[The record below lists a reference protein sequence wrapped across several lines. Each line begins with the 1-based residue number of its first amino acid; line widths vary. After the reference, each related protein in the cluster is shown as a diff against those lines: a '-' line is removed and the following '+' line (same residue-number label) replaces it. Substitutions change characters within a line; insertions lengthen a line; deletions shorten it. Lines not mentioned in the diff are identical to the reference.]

1 MNGKV
6 YGTLS
11 ALVLAVPLIV
21 SGCGKDAKDAQGA
34 DGGKKTEL
42 NVTIVTES
50 QGDTVEQQSWEE
62 LAKAYMAKRSDVK
75 INMTVQN
82 MGGVEQHRTWVT
94 TQLIGSTAP
103 DVFTTRR
110 IWDQEDLKKGLL
122 LDLTPYFQEASS
134 YAGGKSLEKT
144 LSPAVLAQL
153 IGEDKKYASVPT
165 FVDVVRVMYNKS
177 LFEKAGITQVPK
189 TWNEFLSAQAKLKQA
204 NVTPFS
210 FPNSKPGD
218 YNYSWSTRILTEEL
232 IASSYDQLDV
242 NKNGFIE
249 VNEYVRGV
257 DQGIIDIEKAPYK
270 DVFPLLKDW
279 SQYWAKGYNGL
290 DFDTSTDQFV
300 RGDAAMIMRTSAQS
314 KVLFE
319 SQARKFEM
327 GMFPLP
333 YLTKENNPA
342 AIGKLMEIG
351 GVPAGNL
358 AIPKSIAADKQ
369 AAAVDFLKFVVSSD
383 MQALMAEKLYRA
395 PVSQDVNLPE
405 KLSGFKFAGD
415 QMKLNIYGGELDKTV
430 TEFNQK
436 LGQTYLEGKMT
447 AEQYISGLKKT
458 MIDGIKKKMEEN
470 KWSKENNYGI
480 Q

>member
-1 MNGKV
+1 MKKR
-6 YGTLS
+6 YGTLAAL
-11 ALVLAVPLIV
+11 ALVLPLAL
-21 SGCGKDAKDAQGA
+21 SGCGTDKQEGQAAA
-34 DGGKKTEL
+34 GKTTEL

-62 LAKAYMAKRSDVK
+62 IAKAYMAKHTDVK

-110 IWDQEDLKKGLL
+110 IWDLEDLNKGLL
-122 LDLTPYFQEASS
+122 LDLTPYFQETSE
-134 YAGGKSLEKT
+134 YLGGKSLDKT
-144 LSPAVLAQL
+144 LSPTVLAQM
-153 IGEDKKYASVPT
+153 ISPDKKYASVPT

-177 LFEKAGITQVPK
+177 LFDKAGIKDVPK
-189 TWNEFLSAQAKLKQA
+189 TWNEFISAQAKLKQA
-204 NVTPFS
+204 NITPFS

-218 YNYSWSTRILTEEL
+218 YNYSWATRILTEEL
-232 IASSYDQLDV
+232 IASQYDQLDV
-242 NKNGFIE
+242 NKSGFIE

-270 DVFPLLKDW
+270 DVFPILKDW

-300 RGDAAMIMRTSAQS
+300 RGDAAMVMRTSAQS

-333 YLTKENNPA
+333 YLTKDNNPA

-358 AIPKSIAADKQ
+358 AIPKSIDPSKQ
-369 AAAVDFLKFVVSSD
+369 AIAVDFLKFVVSSD
-383 MQALMAEKLYRA
+383 MQSLMAQKLYRA
-395 PVSQDVNLPE
+395 PVSQDVALPDNLA
-405 KLSGFKFAGD
+405 GFKFAGD
-415 QMKLNIYGGELDKTV
+415 QMKLNIYGGEVDKNV

-447 AEQYISGLKKT
+447 AEQYIADLKKT
-458 MIDGIKKKMEEN
+458 MIDGVKKKMEES
-470 KWSKENNYGI
+470 KWTKENNYGI
-480 Q
+480 K